1 MAGRR
6 CAGDGRCAGN
16 VRVGRAEGFAAVHHR
31 QSDEGGDRV
40 GSGGEP
46 GAGRRTVWRR
56 RPARHSVHDARG
68 QAPRVRR
75 PEMSRWWLRSSRIS
89 RSARRS
95 RRAWGALL
103 SAVAVGSLI
112 GTLHAADPERALS
125 QYIRDRWDSSNG
137 FPGGHV
143 YAITQTRDG
152 YLWIAAENG
161 LARFDG
167 LSYRLFKPVEPTSR
181 SDAAVLN
188 LVPDPDGGLWIWLR
202 RAAMQRFNNGVVGTA
217 LQVPGPP
224 APRIAVLSP
233 GNNGAILIA
242 ERQLGLMI
250 ARGGR
255 VDTVVAGSALPR
267 SFATSL
273 AQTPDGDVWIGT
285 RDSGLVRVRGGQVTP
300 VAGALLNPKINCLMP
315 DERGGVWI
323 GSDEG
328 VFRWNTDAATQA
340 GVPRELGHVQALA
353 MIRDRDANV
362 WVGTADGLF
371 RVDRRGVASVDRH
384 ATAAAVDAL
393 FEDRE

>member
-1 MAGRR
+1 
-6 CAGDGRCAGN
+6 
-16 VRVGRAEGFAAVHHR
+16 FAAVHPR

-103 SAVAVGSLI
+103 TAVAVGSLI

-161 LARFDG
+161 IVRFDG
-167 LSYRLFKPVEPTSR
+167 LRYRLFQPLEPTSR
-181 SDAAVLN
+181 TDTAVLN
-188 LVPDPDGGLWIWLR
+188 LVPDPDGGLWAWLR
-202 RAAMQRFNNGVVGTA
+202 RAALLRFRGVAFENAITTDA
-217 LQVPGPP
+217 PSP
-224 APRIAVLSP
+224 PRIAVVAV
-233 GNNGAILIA
+233 GTDGAVLIA
-242 ERQLGLMI
+242 ERSLGFLV

-255 VDTVVAGSALPR
+255 LDTVVAANVMPR
-267 SFATSL
+267 SFVTSVV
-273 AQTPDGDVWIGT
+273 QTPNGDIWLGT
-285 RDSGLVRVRGGQVTP
+285 RDSGLVRVEGDHVAP
-300 VAGALLNPKINCLMP
+300 VAGAP
-315 DERGGVWI
+315 
-323 GSDEG
+323 
-328 VFRWNTDAATQA
+328 
-340 GVPRELGHVQALA
+340 
-353 MIRDRDANV
+353 
-362 WVGTADGLF
+362 
-371 RVDRRGVASVDRH
+371 VDQK
-384 ATAAAVDAL
+384 
-393 FEDRE
+393 